1 MTGKML
7 RELGE
12 ENERRE
18 RFNEESG
25 NIKKEQRE
33 LRS

>member
-1 MTGKML
+1 MTRKML

-12 ENERRE
+12 ENERWE
-18 RFNEESG
+18 RFNKESG